1 MPDLSLL
8 YLDQP
13 LNNVSIRYQNFDFY
27 AEKFYPPVPV
37 KFQTGRVPRYW
48 FEQFRPYED
57 IRQAGGESFE
67 IAPWSLDMPAY
78 FCVDHSLKDK
88 IDDEMR
94 ANNALGGDLEVNTVE
109 NLTQA
114 ILLNLERFANTKM
127 MAAASPVY
135 STTLS
140 GTSQWSDFTN
150 SDPVTAVEN
159 ARVQIVQNVAVSPN
173 TFAVSFPVYVK
184 LRQHPLIIDRFKY
197 TDLPAGYPS
206 TQQLASVFGVE
217 NFWVLQSLY
226 DTANEGNSLA
236 PGGATTPKSVT
247 TSLNFIWGKNA
258 VLLYCPAGPEK
269 LQVALGYTFRWLFG
283 APELGGTLVK
293 RYRKEEKSSDIIEVH
308 RYHDIQN
315 LVAGAAYVFL
325 SAVA

>member
-13 LNNVSIRYQNFDFY
+13 LNNVSVRFQNFDFY

-48 FEQFRPYED
+48 FEQFRTYED
-57 IRQAGGESFE
+57 IRMAGGEAFE

-114 ILLNLERFANTKM
+114 ILLNLERLAFNKM
-127 MAAASPVY
+127 MGAGSPVF

-140 GTSQWSDFTN
+140 GTSQWSDYTN
-150 SDPVTAVEN
+150 SDPTAAVEA
-159 ARVQIVQNVAVSPN
+159 ARVQVTQTVAVQPN
-173 TFAVSFPVYVK
+173 TFAVGFPVYVK
-184 LRQHPLIIDRFKY
+184 LRQHPLLIDRFKY
-197 TDLPAGYPS
+197 TDLKNGYLS
-206 TQQLASVFGVE
+206 TGQLASVFGVD

-226 DTANEGNSLA
+226 DNVNEGASLA
-236 PGGATTPKSVT
+236 PGAAINPAGVS
-247 TSLNFIWGKNA
+247 TSLAFIWGKNA
-258 VLLYCPAGPEK
+258 VLGYFPAGPEK
-269 LQVALGYTFRWLFG
+269 LQVSTGYTFRWLFG

-293 RYRKEEKSSDIIEVH
+293 RYRKEEKSADIIEVH

-315 LVAGAAYVFL
+315 IVPGAAYVFL

>member
-13 LNNVSIRYQNFDFY
+13 LNNVSIRYQNFDFF

-48 FEQFRPYED
+48 FEQFRTYED

-67 IAPWSLDMPAY
+67 IAPWTLDMPAY
-78 FCVDHSLKDK
+78 FTVDHSLKDN
-88 IDDEMR
+88 ITDEQR

-114 ILLNLERFANTKM
+114 ILLNLERFAFNKM
-127 MAAASPVY
+127 MGSGSPVY

-140 GTSQWSDFTN
+140 GTSQWSDYAN

-159 ARVQIVQNVAVSPN
+159 ARVQITQTVATQPN
-173 TFAVSFPVYVK
+173 TFAASLPVYVI

-197 TDLPAGYPS
+197 TELPSGYPS
-206 TQQLASVFGVE
+206 TTQLASVFGVK
-217 NFWVLQSLY
+217 NFWVMETLY
-226 DTANEGNSLA
+226 DTAAEGLSTA
-236 PGGATTPKSVT
+236 PAAATNPASNT
-247 TSLNFIWGKNA
+247 TSLSFVWGKNA
-258 VLLYCPAGPEK
+258 VLCYVPAGPEK
-269 LQVALGYTFRWLFG
+269 LQVALGYCFRWLFG

-293 RYRKEEKSSDIIEVH
+293 RYREEKKSCDVIEVH

-315 LVAGAAYVFL
+315 LVAGAGYVFL
-325 SAVA
+325 NAVA

>member
-13 LNNVSIRYQNFDFY
+13 LNNISVRFQNFDFY

-37 KFQTGRVPRYW
+37 KYQTGRVPRYW
-48 FEQFRPYED
+48 FEQFRTYED
-57 IRQAGGESFE
+57 IRMDGGESFE
-67 IAPWSLDMPAY
+67 IAPWTLDMPAY

-88 IDDEMR
+88 ISDEMR

-114 ILLNLERFANTKM
+114 ILLNLEILAKNKM
-127 MAAASPVY
+127 MGSGSPVY

-140 GTSQWSDFTN
+140 GTSQWSDYTN
-150 SDPVTAVEN
+150 SDPTAAVEA
-159 ARVQIVQNVAVSPN
+159 ARVQITQTVAVQPN
-173 TFAVSFPVYVK
+173 TFAVGFPVYVK
-184 LRQHPLIIDRFKY
+184 LRQHPLLIDRFKY
-197 TDLPAGYPS
+197 TDLKNGYLS
-206 TQQLASVFGVE
+206 TGQLASVFGVD

-226 DTANEGNSLA
+226 DANVEGTSTAPSAALN
-236 PGGATTPKSVT
+236 PATYT
-247 TSLNFIWGKNA
+247 TSLSFVWGKNA
-258 VLLYCPAGPEK
+258 VLGYFPAGPEK
-269 LQVALGYTFRWLFG
+269 LQVSTGYTFRWLFG

-293 RYRKEEKSSDIIEVH
+293 RYREEKKSSDIIEVH

-315 LVAGAAYVFL
+315 IVPGAAYVFL
-325 SAVA
+325 SAVQ

>member
-13 LNNVSIRYQNFDFY
+13 LTNISIRYQNFDFM

-57 IRQAGGESFE
+57 IRQQGGESYE
-67 IAPWSLDMPAY
+67 IAPWSLDMPPY
-78 FCVDHSLKDK
+78 FCVDHSLKDN
-88 IDDEMR
+88 ITDEMR

-109 NLTQA
+109 NLTQSV
-114 ILLNLERFANTKM
+114 LLNLERFAFNKM
-127 MAAASPVY
+127 MGAGSPVY

-140 GTSQWSDFTN
+140 GTSQWSDYTN
-150 SDPVTAVEN
+150 SDPVVAVEN
-159 ARVQIVQNVAVSPN
+159 ARVQITQTVATQPN
-173 TFAVSFPVYVK
+173 TFAVSFPVYTY

-197 TDLPAGYPS
+197 TELPSGYPS
-206 TQQLASVFGVE
+206 MNQLASVFGVK
-217 NFWVLQSLY
+217 NFWVMQALY
-226 DTANEGNSLA
+226 DSANEGVSTA
-236 PGGATTPKSVT
+236 PNAAINPANYN
-247 TSLNFIWGKNA
+247 TSLEFIWGNNA
-258 VLLYCPAGPEK
+258 VLAYIPDGPEK

-293 RYRKEEKSSDIIEVH
+293 RYREEKKSTDVVEVH

-315 LVAGAAYVFL
+315 LVAGSAYVWL
-325 SAVA
+325 NAVI

>member
-1 MPDLSLL
+1 LADLSLL

-13 LNNVSIRYQNFDFY
+13 LNNVSVRFQNFDFY

-57 IRQAGGESFE
+57 IRMAGGEAYE
-67 IAPWSLDMPAY
+67 IAPWALDMPAY
-78 FCVDHSLKDK
+78 FCVDHSLKDN
-88 IDDEMR
+88 IPDESR
-94 ANNALGGDLEVNTVE
+94 ASNALGGDLEVNTVE

-114 ILLNLERFANTKM
+114 ILLNLERLAFNKM
-127 MAAASPVY
+127 MGASSPVY

-140 GTSQWSDFTN
+140 GTSQWSDYTN
-150 SDPVTAVEN
+150 SAPTAAVEA
-159 ARVQIVQNVAVSPN
+159 ARVQVTQTVAVQPN
-173 TFAVSFPVYVK
+173 TFAVGFPVYVK
-184 LRQHPLIIDRFKY
+184 LRQHPLLIDRFKY
-197 TDLPAGYPS
+197 TDLKEGYLS
-206 TQQLASVFGVE
+206 TTQLASVFGVN

-226 DTANEGNSLA
+226 DSANEGVSLA
-236 PGGATTPKSVT
+236 PAAATNPASNS
-247 TSLNFIWGKNA
+247 TSLAFIWGKNA
-258 VLLYCPAGPEK
+258 VLGYYPAGPEK
-269 LQVALGYTFRWLFG
+269 LQVSTGYTFRWLFG

-293 RYRKEEKSSDIIEVH
+293 RYREEKKSTDVIEVH

-315 LVAGAAYVFL
+315 IVPGASYVFL